1 VKAYTVP
8 CEGACNT
15 LLDND
20 IGLAVMLDFLANLR
34 AIR

>member
-15 LLDND
+15 LSDND
-20 IGLAVMLDFLANLR
+20 TLVVVMLDFQANPRTDL
-34 AIR
+34 